1 MTSAQVDEH
10 SPVRLPPA
18 RPNPFDPA
26 PELARWRDERPIRR
40 LLYPDGHVG
49 WLVTSYA
56 LARQVLGDPRFSQ
69 RPLRVAMDLP
79 GFLEAIDEGPE
90 SSGDLATM
98 DPPEH
103 TRLRRLQTGYFTV
116 KQIEEHRGMVERIVA
131 GQMDAMEAAGQPA
144 DFVELF
150 AFPVPSMSICEML
163 GVPTEDRGRFEHP
176 TAVLMAGVDSTPEE
190 KKQAMDDF
198 YEYTHAVIERKRAQP
213 GDDIISDL
221 MATGDLS
228 DAELAGVAWFLF
240 GAGHHTTARMFRLSA
255 FLLLSRHE
263 HWEELR
269 DDPSLIEGAVEEL
282 LRYLTINGST
292 LARTATE
299 DIDMDGVVVKAGES
313 VTVSLEA
320 ANRDPAMFPDPDLFD
335 PRRDATGQLSFVHGR
350 HMCLGQHLAR
360 LELRVGFEGLM
371 QRFPDLRLAV
381 PAAEVPLRV
390 DDVVSLPVAW

>member
-1 MTSAQVDEH
+1 
-10 SPVRLPPA
+10 
-18 RPNPFDPA
+18 
-26 PELARWRDERPIRR
+26 
-40 LLYPDGHVG
+40 
-49 WLVTSYA
+49 
-56 LARQVLGDPRFSQ
+56 VLGDPRFGQ

-116 KQIEEHRGMVERIVA
+116 RRIEEHRGLVERIVS
-131 GQMDAMEAAGQPA
+131 GQLDAMEEAGPPA

-150 AFPVPSMSICEML
+150 AFPVPSMSICEIL
-163 GVPTEDRGRFEHP
+163 GVPSADRGRFEHP
-176 TAVLMAGVDSTPEE
+176 TAVLMAGLGSTPEE
-190 KKQAMDDF
+190 KKQAMEDF
-198 YEYTHAVIERKRAQP
+198 YEYTHVVIEQKRARP
-213 GDDIISDL
+213 GDDILSDL
-221 MATGDLS
+221 MATGALT

-240 GAGHHTTARMFRLSA
+240 GAGHHTTARMFRLTA
-255 FLLLSRHE
+255 LLLLTQRE
-263 HWEELR
+263 HWETLR
-269 DDPSLIEGAVEEL
+269 ADPSLIEGAVEEL

-299 DIDMDGVVVKAGES
+299 DVEIDGIVIKAGES

-320 ANRDPAMFPDPDLFD
+320 ANRDPAMFPDPDRFD
-335 PRRDATGQLSFVHGR
+335 PTRDATGQLSFVHGR

-360 LELRVGFEGLM
+360 LELRVGLEGLI

-381 PAAEVPLRV
+381 PPDEVPIQAG
-390 DDVVSLPVAW
+390 DIVSIPVSW